1 MGRKNKKVNGIVNK
15 DDRVWVRWHETEL
28 ETIPEIKKVP
38 IYLRGT
44 WANESEDS
52 IVSVS
57 P

>member
-38 IYLRGT
+38 IYGARGRMRVKT
-44 WANESEDS
+44 AL
-52 IVSVS
+52 
-57 P
+57 